1 MRFGTFYD
9 TLDSRAVTNRFGG
22 SYYSKAITKLMIL
35 SRSSF
40 SWFRISSHRCR
51 YIYQILRRACCSWKL
66 NECYRG
72 NTYSLKPY
80 SEFLSFIIL
89 ISTSAEQFF
98 NIQLSVDSEYEH
110 RCWFSHCEFA
120 VFCLISFFL
129 AYRNIPYMVSTA
141 VLVLV
146 WYRLYIMNAMHAV
159 LPACL
164 LKWGKKKNMNW
175 PTIGTFLGQSNT
187 LTEQLSVVY
196 SLLRILYSL
205 IINC

>member
-66 NECYRG
+66 NESYRG

-110 RCWFSHCEFA
+110 RSWFSHCEFA

-129 AYRNIPYMVSTA
+129 AYRNICVSY
-141 VLVLV
+141 LVGV
-146 WYRLYIMNAMHAV
+146 GTYIKMHAV
-159 LPACL
+159 CL
-164 LKWGKKKNMNW
+164 LVEMRQKKRYEVTHNRNVSW
-175 PTIGTFLGQSNT
+175 PIKHAHRTIICRLFFITYT
-187 LTEQLSVVY
+187 LFF
-196 SLLRILYSL
+196 
-205 IINC
+205 NN

>member
-66 NECYRG
+66 NESYRG

-110 RCWFSHCEFA
+110 LSWFSHCEFA

-129 AYRNIPYMVSTA
+129 AYRNILFLLLFGTDCHHECDA
-141 VLVLV
+141 CG
-146 WYRLYIMNAMHAV
+146 A
-159 LPACL
+159 ACL
-164 LKWGKKKNMNW
+164 LVEMRQKKNMNW
-175 PTIGTFLGQSNT
+175 PTIATFLGQSNT

-205 IINC
+205 IINY

>member
-1 MRFGTFYD
+1 
-9 TLDSRAVTNRFGG
+9 
-22 SYYSKAITKLMIL
+22 MIL

-40 SWFRISSHRCR
+40 SWFRITSHRCR

-66 NECYRG
+66 NECYRE

-110 RCWFSHCEFA
+110 HSWFSHCEFA

-129 AYRNIPYMVSTA
+129 AYRNICVSY
-141 VLVLV
+141 LVGV
-146 WYRLYIMNAMHAV
+146 GTYIKMHAV
-159 LPACL
+159 CL
-164 LKWGKKKNMNW
+164 LFEMRQKKKYELTFNRNVSW
-175 PTIGTFLGQSNT
+175 PIKHAHRTIICRLFFMTYT
-187 LTEQLSVVY
+187 LFF
-196 SLLRILYSL
+196 
-205 IINC
+205 NN

>member
-66 NECYRG
+66 NESYRE

-110 RCWFSHCEFA
+110 RSWFSHCEFA

-129 AYRNIPYMVSTA
+129 AYRNICVPTA
-141 VLVLV
+141 G
-146 WYRLYIMNAMHAV
+146 WYIMLVEMRQ
-159 LPACL
+159 
-164 LKWGKKKNMNW
+164 KKIW
-175 PTIGTFLGQSNT
+175 TDPQSQRFLANQTRSQNNY
-187 LTEQLSVVY
+187 LSF
-196 SLLRILYSL
+196 ILYYVYFIL
-205 IINC
+205 